1 MFHSVPLLA
10 RSVPVPDPG
19 KKKLTVAEAFRD
31 DDENDDDDDEDR
43 EEGDN
48 SREGRGGMSREGQTG
63 TEHNSS
69 CHLTAYFV

>member
-1 MFHSVPLLA
+1 MFRSVPLLA
-10 RSVPVPDPG
+10 RSVSVPDPG

-31 DDENDDDDDEDR
+31 DDDNDDDDEDR

-48 SREGRGGMSREGQTG
+48 SREGRGGRSREGQTG
-63 TEHNSS
+63 TEHTS

>member
-1 MFHSVPLLA
+1 MA
-10 RSVPVPDPG
+10 RSVSVPDSG

-31 DDENDDDDDEDR
+31 DDDNDDDEDR

-48 SREGRGGMSREGQTG
+48 SREARGGVSREGPTG

-69 CHLTAYFV
+69 HLMAYFV